1 MMTGIKN
8 ILYGW
13 MATLMLGCC
22 ALFVV
27 SCSSDDPEPE
37 PEQKQEQG
45 DLLQVVSCT
54 RSDDALI
61 ESGSKIKMFI
71 TTDDGDAPEEA
82 IFERTARNSDPF
94 WTTGGK
100 IKENVDY
107 YLYGMLFGDKITPSI
122 NITPSISPG
131 GYSSG
136 ATLTVND
143 LSPLALEGQ
152 DPCVIVG
159 VKGTTDNNVTL
170 GENDVERGKFGYKG
184 RAKEHNYVHLLL
196 DRLYSAVSFDF
207 GPLDSEYAS
216 LRTIK
221 LTKLE
226 LKVNSSA
233 WSNLNLSIQLKAN
246 DEGNPVETITASQ
259 SGTTDLEPIILFE
272 CAAGKEFSEIQDG
285 EIKVCCFEPSVARY
299 LSIVSQY
306 DVYDKGDPSR
316 NIEPYKLSSRTAENA
331 LGGILT
337 YTDPQTNTQLPTLTR
352 GEKLTLTLTVNPTY
366 LYQLSDPDATIVTI
380 KKP

>member
-45 DLLQVVSCT
+45 DRLQLVSCT
-54 RSDDALI
+54 RSNVYE
-61 ESGSKIKMFI
+61 ESITDGSKIQMLI
-71 TTDDGDAPEEA
+71 TSAEEETKQA
-82 IFERTARNSDPF
+82 TFVWNNPSWSKD
-94 WTTGGK
+94 GK
-100 IKENVDY
+100 ITEGVNY
-107 YLYGMLFGDKITPSI
+107 YLYGVLSGD
-122 NITPSISPG
+122 NITPSVSSTD
-131 GYSSG
+131 YSLG
-136 ATLTVND
+136 ATLTVNG

-159 VKGTTDNNVTL
+159 VEGTTNNVTL
-170 GENDVERGKFGYKG
+170 GESDVHRGQFSYVGQ
-184 RAKEHNYVHLLL
+184 AKEHNYVHLLL

-207 GPLDSEYAS
+207 GPLDPEYAS

-221 LTKLE
+221 LTRLE
-226 LKVNSSA
+226 LKMSSSA

-246 DEGNPVETITASQ
+246 DEGSNPVKTITASQ

-272 CAAGKEFSEIQDG
+272 SAAGKEFSEIQAGD
-285 EIKVCCFEPSVARY
+285 IKVCCFEPSVARY
-299 LSIVSQY
+299 LSIVSYY
-306 DVYDKGDPSR
+306 DVYDKGNPSK
-316 NIEPYKLSSRTAENA
+316 NIDPYKLSSRTAENA

>member
-1 MMTGIKN
+1 
-8 ILYGW
+8 

-22 ALFVV
+22 TLFVV
-27 SCSSDDPEPE
+27 SCSSDDQDPEPE

-45 DLLQVVSCT
+45 DLLQLVSCT
-54 RSDDALI
+54 RSNAYE
-61 ESGSKIKMFI
+61 ESITDKSKIQMFI
-71 TTDDGDAPEEA
+71 TSAEEETKQA
-82 IFERTARNSDPF
+82 TFVWNNPSWSKD
-94 WTTGGK
+94 GK
-100 IKENVDY
+100 ITERVNY
-107 YLYGMLFGDKITPSI
+107 YLYGVLYGDIITPSGDI
-122 NITPSISPG
+122 ITPNISLSD
-131 GYSSG
+131 YSSSG
-136 ATLTVND
+136 ATLAVSN

-159 VKGTTDNNVTL
+159 VKGTTTNVHY
-170 GENDVERGKFGYKG
+170 GENDVQRGKFKYEGQAKG
-184 RAKEHNYVHLLL
+184 QNYVHLLL
-196 DRLYSAVSFDF
+196 DRLYSAVTFDF

-246 DEGNPVETITASQ
+246 DDRSNPVETITATQ
-259 SGTTDLEPIILFE
+259 SGTTDLNPIILFE
-272 CAAGKEFSEIQDG
+272 SADGKEFSEILESD
-285 EIKVCCFEPSVARY
+285 IKVCCFEPSVARY
-299 LSIVSQY
+299 LSIVSYY

-316 NIEPYKLSSRTAENA
+316 NIEPYKLSSRTAVNA
-331 LGGILT
+331 LGSILT
-337 YTDPQTNTQLPTLTR
+337 DTNTHLPILTR

-380 KKP
+380 KNRK